1 MMITKVNSSEQ
12 LNICLD
18 IIHKSFQ
25 TVADEMNLT
34 KDNCPSYTAFIPIEK
49 LISQFENNTPML
61 LYQYNRR
68 FVGYFSLSIND
79 DSVELN
85 NLAVLPE
92 YRHLGIG
99 RELVDYAITYSKNIL
114 GANKIKI
121 GIVEENTILKEWYE
135 KIGFVHIGTKKF
147 EHLPFTVGFMEK
159 VVSKINE
166 DEIK

>member
-1 MMITKVNSSEQ
+1 MIIRVESKEQ
-12 LNICLD
+12 LDICLD
-18 IIHKSFQ
+18 IVHKSFQ
-25 TVADEMNLT
+25 TVADKMILT
-34 KDNCPSYTAFIPIEK
+34 KDNCSSYTAFMPIEK

-61 LYQYNRR
+61 LYQYNGC
-68 FVGYFSLSIND
+68 FAGYFSLSIND

-99 RELVDYAITYSKNIL
+99 KELVDYAITYSKNIL

-135 KIGFVHIGTKKF
+135 KIGFVHTGTQKF
-147 EHLPFTVGFMEK
+147 EHLPFTVGFME
-159 VVSKINE
+159 I
-166 DEIK
+166 EI

>member
-1 MMITKVNSSEQ
+1 MIIRVESKEQ
-12 LNICLD
+12 LDICLD
-18 IIHKSFQ
+18 IVHKSFQ
-25 TVADEMNLT
+25 TVADEMILT
-34 KDNCPSYTAFIPIEK
+34 KDNCSSYTAFMPIEK

-61 LYQYNRR
+61 LYQYTGC
-68 FVGYFSLSIND
+68 FAGYFSLSIND

-99 RELVDYAITYSKNIL
+99 KELVDYAITYSKNIL

-135 KIGFVHIGTKKF
+135 KIGFVHTGTQKF
-147 EHLPFTVGFMEK
+147 EHLPFTVGFME
-159 VVSKINE
+159 I
-166 DEIK
+166 EI

>member
-25 TVADEMNLT
+25 TVADELNLT
-34 KDNCPSYTAFIPIEK
+34 REACPSHMAFMPISK
-49 LISQFENNTPML
+49 LISQFYNDTPMF
-61 LYQYNRR
+61 LYRYNGY
-68 FVGYFSLSIND
+68 FVGYFSLSVND

-92 YRHLGIG
+92 YRNLGIG
-99 RELVDYAITYSKNIL
+99 KELVDYAITYSKNVL

-121 GIVEENTILKEWYE
+121 GIVEENTVLKEWY
-135 KIGFVHIGTKKF
+135 IRLGFVHIGTEKF
-147 EHLPFTVGFMEK
+147 EHLPFTVGFME
-159 VVSKINE
+159 IG
-166 DEIK
+166 I

>member
-1 MMITKVNSSEQ
+1 MIIRVESKEQ
-12 LNICLD
+12 LDICLD
-18 IIHKSFQ
+18 IVHKSFQ
-25 TVADEMNLT
+25 TVADEMILT
-34 KDNCPSYTAFIPIEK
+34 KDNCSSYTAFMPIEK

-61 LYQYNRR
+61 LYQYNGC
-68 FVGYFSLSIND
+68 FAGYFSLSIND

-99 RELVDYAITYSKNIL
+99 KELVDYAITYSKNIL

-135 KIGFVHIGTKKF
+135 KIGFVHTGTQKF
-147 EHLPFTVGFMEK
+147 ELLPFTVGFME
-159 VVSKINE
+159 I
-166 DEIK
+166 EI

>member
-1 MMITKVNSSEQ
+1 MITKVNSSEQ

-34 KDNCPSYTAFIPIEK
+34 KYNCPTHTAFMPIER

-61 LYQYNRR
+61 LYQYNGNY
-68 FVGYFSLSIND
+68 VGYFSLSVND

-92 YRHLGIG
+92 YRHLGIDK
-99 RELVDYAITYSKNIL
+99 ELVDYAITYSKNIL

-147 EHLPFTVGFMEK
+147 EHLPFTVGFME
-159 VVSKINE
+159 
-166 DEIK
+166 IKL

>member
-1 MMITKVNSSEQ
+1 MIIKVNSIKQ
-12 LNICLD
+12 LNICID

-34 KDNCPSYTAFIPIEK
+34 K
-49 LISQFENNTPML
+49 ENDTPMF
-61 LYQYNRR
+61 LYQYNGC

-99 RELVDYAITYSKNIL
+99 KELVDYAITYSKNIL

-135 KIGFVHIGTKKF
+135 KLGFVHIGTKKF
-147 EHLPFTVGFMEK
+147 EHLPFTVGFMETE
-159 VVSKINE
+159 V
-166 DEIK
+166 

>member
-1 MMITKVNSSEQ
+1 MIIRVESKEQ
-12 LNICLD
+12 LDVCLD
-18 IIHKSFQ
+18 IVHKSFQ

-34 KDNCPSYTAFIPIEK
+34 KDNCPSHTAFMPIEK
-49 LISQFENNTPML
+49 LTSQFDNDAPMF
-61 LYQYNRR
+61 LYQYSGS
-68 FVGYFSLSIND
+68 FAGYLSLSIND

-99 RELVDYAITYSKNIL
+99 KELVDYAITYSKNIL

-135 KIGFVHIGTKKF
+135 KIGFVHTGTKKF
-147 EHLPFTVGFMEK
+147 EHLPFNVGFME
-159 VVSKINE
+159 I
-166 DEIK
+166 EI

>member
-1 MMITKVNSSEQ
+1 MIIRVESKEQ
-12 LNICLD
+12 LDICLD
-18 IIHKSFQ
+18 IVHKSFQ

-34 KDNCPSYTAFIPIEK
+34 KDNCSSYTAFMPIEK

-61 LYQYNRR
+61 LYQYNGC
-68 FVGYFSLSIND
+68 FAGYFSLSIND
-79 DSVELN
+79 DSVEPN

-99 RELVDYAITYSKNIL
+99 KELVDYAITYAKNIL

-135 KIGFVHIGTKKF
+135 KIGFVHTGTKKF
-147 EHLPFTVGFMEK
+147 EHLPFTVGFME
-159 VVSKINE
+159 I
-166 DEIK
+166 EI

>member
-1 MMITKVNSSEQ
+1 MITKVNSSEQ

-25 TVADEMNLT
+25 TVADELNLT
-34 KDNCPSYTAFIPIEK
+34 KENCPSHTAFMPIEK

-61 LYQYNRR
+61 LYQYNGNY
-68 FVGYFSLSIND
+68 VGYFSLSLND

-92 YRHLGIG
+92 YRHFGIG
-99 RELVDYAITYSKNIL
+99 KKLVDYAITYSKNIL

-135 KIGFVHIGTKKF
+135 KIGFVNIGTKKF
-147 EHLPFTVGFMEK
+147 EHLPFTVGFME
-159 VVSKINE
+159 
-166 DEIK
+166 IKL

>member
-1 MMITKVNSSEQ
+1 MIIRVESKEQ
-12 LNICLD
+12 LDICLD
-18 IIHKSFQ
+18 IVHKSFQ
-25 TVADEMNLT
+25 TVADEMILT
-34 KDNCPSYTAFIPIEK
+34 KDNCSSYTAFMPIEK

-61 LYQYNRR
+61 LYQYNGC
-68 FVGYFSLSIND
+68 FAGYFSLSIND

-99 RELVDYAITYSKNIL
+99 KELVDYSITYSKNIL

-135 KIGFVHIGTKKF
+135 KIGFVHTGTQKF
-147 EHLPFTVGFMEK
+147 EHLPFTVGFME
-159 VVSKINE
+159 I
-166 DEIK
+166 EI

>member
-1 MMITKVNSSEQ
+1 MIIRVESKEQ
-12 LNICLD
+12 LDICLD
-18 IIHKSFQ
+18 IVHKSFQ

-34 KDNCPSYTAFIPIEK
+34 KDNCSSYTAFMPIEK

-61 LYQYNRR
+61 LYQYNGC
-68 FVGYFSLSIND
+68 FAGYFSLSIND

-85 NLAVLPE
+85 NVAVLPE

-99 RELVDYAITYSKNIL
+99 KELVDYAITYSKNIL

-135 KIGFVHIGTKKF
+135 KIGFVHTGSKKF
-147 EHLPFTVGFMEK
+147 EHLPFIVGFM
-159 VVSKINE
+159 KI
-166 DEIK
+166 EI

>member
-18 IIHKSFQ
+18 IIHRSFQ

-34 KDNCPSYTAFIPIEK
+34 KDNCSSYTAFMPIEK
-49 LISQFENNTPML
+49 LISQFDNDAPMF
-61 LYQYNRR
+61 LYQYNGN

-99 RELVDYAITYSKNIL
+99 KELVDYAITYSKNIL
-114 GANKIKI
+114 SANKIKI

-135 KIGFVHIGTKKF
+135 KIGFVHTGTKKF
-147 EHLPFTVGFMEK
+147 EHLPFTVGFME
-159 VVSKINE
+159 I
-166 DEIK
+166 EI